1 MPPQMAFYG
10 SDVVHCPPF
19 MSGILRETLYNPVL
33 FREHR
38 TVIKKA
44 TLSYIKRMDGLE
56 CQEGGLLD
64 MIIAAIVDAKID
76 CLFIKMT
83 TTRAVKKK
91 KETIRNETRKIRTG
105 RLKEEAHLGCSFSQD
120 VVRSVTELNFVLQ
133 RQNVSLY

>member
-10 SDVVHCPPF
+10 SDVVHCLPF

-44 TLSYIKRMDGLE
+44 TLSFIKRMDGLE

>member
-1 MPPQMAFYG
+1 
-10 SDVVHCPPF
+10 
-19 MSGILRETLYNPVL
+19 
-33 FREHR
+33 
-38 TVIKKA
+38 
-44 TLSYIKRMDGLE
+44 
-56 CQEGGLLD
+56 